1 MLRRP
6 PSTTRT
12 YTLFPTRRSSDL
24 VAPVMGNGKA
34 IFSSRIREALQ
45 TGDCA
50 EATRLLTRPFAI
62 EGVVQH
68 GDKVGSEIGYPTAN
82 IDMSKYLRPA
92 YGIYAVRGRL
102 PDGRLLDG
110 VANLGIRPMFDPP
123 KELLE
128 PYFFDFSENLYG
140 QMVEVQFIAFLR
152 PEAKFETMDELIA
165 QIDRDCEDARQILA
179 ATPRLP

>member
-1 MLRRP
+1 
-6 PSTTRT
+6 
-12 YTLFPTRRSSDL
+12 
-24 VAPVMGNGKA
+24 
-34 IFSSRIREALQ
+34 
-45 TGDCA
+45 
-50 EATRLLTRPFAI
+50 
-62 EGVVQH
+62 
-68 GDKVGSEIGYPTAN
+68 
-82 IDMSKYLRPA
+82 MSKYLRPA

-165 QIDRDCEDARQILA
+165 QIDSDCEDARQILA
-179 ATPRLP
+179 ARSEERRVGKDSVSPCRSRRT

>member
-1 MLRRP
+1 
-6 PSTTRT
+6 
-12 YTLFPTRRSSDL
+12 
-24 VAPVMGNGKA
+24 
-34 IFSSRIREALQ
+34 
-45 TGDCA
+45 
-50 EATRLLTRPFAI
+50 
-62 EGVVQH
+62 
-68 GDKVGSEIGYPTAN
+68 
-82 IDMSKYLRPA
+82 MSKYLRPA

-179 ATPRLP
+179 ATRSEEHTSELQSLMRISYAVFCLKKKNKTNIKKYHKKKS